1 MTERGPLL
9 RWFLSPV
16 PLHRVALMRVVAYLF
31 ILIDVFLTT
40 TYVAAKATAPS
51 EFYRPLAISQLLHL
65 PVPTYGYVTTLQW
78 ILVVAALIAATG
90 WQPRWTGSIVAICY
104 LLWMIIGMS
113 YGKVDH
119 DRYAYLILLFVL
131 PTIGPAKLGDRRLSE
146 RAGWAF
152 QMVFLAIM
160 LTYFLSSV
168 AKLRFGGID
177 WPTGATITRAV
188 VRRGTFFSHWMLSV
202 PYMLVIVQFVMM
214 ACELLSPLML
224 LCRSAKARML
234 LVTGL
239 LLFHIGTYAT
249 LTIIFLPHC
258 IAILSLLPWGD
269 VRCTWAQM
277 RGHRAR
283 GGAAGQPVT
292 VSGDPSIDD
301 RGDGTDDRQRDQQ
314 TENAP

>member
-1 MTERGPLL
+1 MTQRGPLM

-16 PLHRVALMRVVAYLF
+16 PLHRVALMRIIAYLF

-40 TYVAAKATAPS
+40 TYVSAKATAPS

-65 PVPTYGYVTTLQW
+65 PTPTYGYVTTLQW
-78 ILVVAALIAATG
+78 VLVVAAVVAATG

-119 DRYAYLILLFVL
+119 DRYAYLVLLFVL
-131 PTIGPAKLGDRRLSE
+131 PTIGPARVGDRRLSE

-152 QMVFLAIM
+152 QMVFLAVM

-168 AKLRFGGID
+168 AKIRFGGVD

-188 VRRGTFFSHWMLSV
+188 VRRGTMFSHWTLSV
-202 PYMLVIVQFVMM
+202 PYLLVVVQFVMM
-214 ACELLSPLML
+214 AGELLSPLIL
-224 LCRSAKARML
+224 FCRSPKTRIL
-234 LVTGL
+234 LVGGL
-239 LLFHIGTYAT
+239 MLFHIGTYAT

-258 IAILSLLPWGD
+258 IAILSLLPWGSI
-269 VRCTWAQM
+269 RSTWAQM
-277 RGHRAR
+277 RGHRAS
-283 GGAAGQPVT
+283 GGAPGQFVPVG
-292 VSGDPSIDD
+292 SDPAIDD
-301 RGDGTDDRQRDQQ
+301 RSNRADERQRNHH